1 MRVALYARVST
12 RDKEQDPENQ
22 LMRLRDYC
30 RSRGWNFMEF
40 VDHASGAKTD
50 RPALN
55 ELMHELSMF
64 DGILVLRLDRFGRSV
79 ADLMLRLQTIRNR
92 GMFFES
98 LDQGLRISGSERDAM
113 AGLMFT
119 ILAAVAEFERE
130 LISDRVRDGLERA
143 RRNGKK
149 LGRRRVA
156 TERGISDER
165 ILQLREE
172 GRTIRE
178 MCQILG
184 IKRSTLHGYLKELSE
199 NHPVENEA

>member
-12 RDKEQDPENQ
+12 RDGEQDPENQ
-22 LMRLRDYC
+22 LVRLRDYC
-30 RSRGWNFMEF
+30 RSRRWDFTEF

-55 ELMHELSMF
+55 EMMYELSMF

-98 LDQGLRISGSERDAM
+98 LDQGLRISGNERDAM

>member
-12 RDKEQDPENQ
+12 RDREQDPENQ

-30 RSRGWNFMEF
+30 RSRGWDFTEF

-55 ELMHELSMF
+55 ELMRELSMF

-79 ADLMLRLQTIRNR
+79 TDLMLRLQTIRNR